1 MLIDSH
7 ANLHGETYAGELNA
21 VFERAAEAGVKGIVA
36 MCCRLQEFEK
46 VLEIAKARKNVWATI
61 GAHPHHAKDRPDI
74 TSDWLIETAQH
85 PKVIAI
91 GETGLDQYYNHSP
104 LDVQIRSFRAHIE
117 AARETGLP
125 IVIHCRDSDAEM
137 ADILEKEMG
146 KGAFKALL
154 HSYTGGHDLA
164 RRAAALGAYF
174 SVNGIASFNSAKALR
189 AVIREDMP
197 RERIIIE
204 TDCPYL
210 TPVPHRGKRN
220 EPAYLPHVA
229 ANLAEILDVPEG
241 KIIQSTGE
249 AFFKLFGKAELA

>member
-7 ANLHGETYAGELNA
+7 ANLHGETYEGELDA
-21 VFERAAEAGVKGIVA
+21 VFERAGKAGVKGIVA
-36 MCCRLQEFEK
+36 MCCRLQEFEE
-46 VLEIAKARKNVWATI
+46 VLEIAEGRENVWATI

-74 TSDWLIETAQH
+74 TADWLIEKSQH

-104 LDVQIRSFRAHIE
+104 LDVQIKSFRAHIE
-117 AARETGLP
+117 AARQTGLP

-137 ADILEKEMG
+137 ADILEQEMG

-154 HSYTGGHDLA
+154 HSFTGSHELA

-174 SVNGIASFNSAKALR
+174 SVNGIASFNSAKAVR
-189 AVIREDMP
+189 AVIQEEMP

-220 EPAYLPHVA
+220 EPAFLTHVA
-229 ANLAEILDVPEG
+229 ANLAEILGKPEEEV
-241 KIIQSTGE
+241 IQSTGA
-249 AFFKLFGKAELA
+249 AFFKLFDKAKLT